1 MRPVTRRLQMASDTT
16 KHEQILEELESDP
29 GLRSR
34 GYFCVHRS
42 RYKSDLKNV
51 ERHYKGGKV
60 LEIGA
65 YLLHMTYC
73 LNKLGLVP
81 FKL

>member
-1 MRPVTRRLQMASDTT
+1 MASDTT

-34 GYFCVHRS
+34 DYFCVHRS

-51 ERHYKGGKV
+51 ERH
-60 LEIGA
+60 
-65 YLLHMTYC
+65 
-73 LNKLGLVP
+73 
-81 FKL
+81 